1 LTKPLQHITGFSLLL
16 IILLLAQPLYAQIDS
31 SKRATD
37 TLRRPGDSLQTDK
50 NIPQGFIT
58 DDSLNRIKQPI
69 VRNKSVVDSVFRNHD
84 PKIATRRSALIP
96 GWGQVY
102 NKRIWKVPIIYGAL
116 ITTGVIFFYNLN
128 TYRELRFAYKA
139 RAEAEGFG
147 GVAPDSTNYKTL
159 QEIYKVLDINAIKT
173 YRNEYRRNIDFSA
186 LAFLLFWGL
195 NVVDATVDA
204 HLRTFDVSP
213 DLSLHIRAGYSD
225 MSNTA
230 GIRFILAF
238 K

>member
-1 LTKPLQHITGFSLLL
+1 MACLNTNAQTDSL
-16 IILLLAQPLYAQIDS
+16 
-31 SKRATD
+31 KRERIVA
-37 TLRRPGDSLQTDK
+37 PGDTAKQNSG
-50 NIPQGFIT
+50 NVPANFIRE
-58 DDSLNRIKQPI
+58 DSVYKINNPI
-69 VRNKSVVDSVFRNHD
+69 IRNKSAVDSIFLNHD

-96 GWGQVY
+96 GWGQAY
-102 NKRIWKVPIIYGAL
+102 NKRYWKIPIIYGAL
-116 ITTGVIFFYNLN
+116 ITTGVVFVYNLN

-139 RAEAEGFG
+139 RVEAQGQG
-147 GVAPDSTNYKTL
+147 TIPPDSTNYHTL
-159 QEIYKVLDINAIKT
+159 QQVYKLLDINAIKT
-173 YRNEYRRNIDFSA
+173 YRNEFRRNIDFSV

-213 DLSLHIRAGYSD
+213 DLSFHIRAGYSN

-230 GIRFILAF
+230 GLRFILAF